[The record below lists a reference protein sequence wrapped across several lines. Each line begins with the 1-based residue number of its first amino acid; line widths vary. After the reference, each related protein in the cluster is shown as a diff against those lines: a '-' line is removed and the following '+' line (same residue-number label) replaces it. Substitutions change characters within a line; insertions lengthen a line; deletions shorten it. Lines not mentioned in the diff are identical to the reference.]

1 MALASYQSICDW
13 RRSQSGGNFTVA
25 ACSAFFVAISSLRAS
40 ARILAPLKYIPEKGP
55 AKPNS
60 SAKWAFSRLHP
71 LPLYVTACPGFQG
84 TVEQGLQ
91 PVDVGAPIPEFLGSG
106 DEAAQKS
113 ARSGG
118 KAFYVAGEVDTSSG
132 VAGRYATALFE
143 LAKEEAQLDKVA
155 ADLNRFNEALDAFED
170 MKRLVKSPVF
180 SAEEQGRA
188 LAAILDK
195 LEIEGLTKNFL
206 LLVAK
211 NRRLFAT
218 PDMIRAFRAMLAR
231 ERGETGATVT
241 SAAKLTE
248 SQITAL
254 TQALQAAL
262 GKKVMLDE
270 QVDPALL
277 GGLVIKV
284 GSRMIDT
291 SLRTRLN
298 SLKIAMKEV
307 G

>member
-1 MALASYQSICDW
+1 MITAMAVNSATIGMMMAH
-13 RRSQSGGNFTVA
+13 RRTA
-25 ACSAFFVAISSLRAS
+25 ILEAFLRHFG
-40 ARILAPLKYIPEKGP
+40 PL
-55 AKPNS
+55 S
-60 SAKWAFSRLHP
+60 WLHP

-84 TVEQGLQ
+84 TVQQEFR

-106 DEAAQKS
+106 DEAAQRK
-113 ARSGG
+113 RPFGRKG
-118 KAFYVAGEVDTSSG
+118 VYVAGSEVDTVSG

-143 LAKEEAQLDKVA
+143 LAKEEAQLDKIA
-155 ADLNRFNEALDAFED
+155 TDLNRFNEALDAFED

-195 LEIEGLTKNFL
+195 IEIEGLAKNFL
-206 LLVAK
+206 LLVTK

-231 ERGETGATVT
+231 ERGEASATVT
-241 SAAKLTE
+241 SATKLTE
-248 SQITAL
+248 TQITAL
-254 TQALQAAL
+254 KQALKAAL
-262 GKKVMLDE
+262 HKEVMLDV
-270 QVDPALL
+270 QIDPSLL
-277 GGLVIKV
+277 GGLIVKV
-284 GSRMIDT
+284 GSRMVDT

>member
-1 MALASYQSICDW
+1 
-13 RRSQSGGNFTVA
+13 V
-25 ACSAFFVAISSLRAS
+25 
-40 ARILAPLKYIPEKGP
+40 
-55 AKPNS
+55 
-60 SAKWAFSRLHP
+60 
-71 LPLYVTACPGFQG
+71 
-84 TVEQGLQ
+84 
-91 PVDVGAPIPEFLGSG
+91 VGS
-106 DEAAQKS
+106 
-113 ARSGG
+113 
-118 KAFYVAGEVDTSSG
+118 EVDTVSG

-143 LAKEEAQLDKVA
+143 LAKEEAKLDQVA
-155 ADLNRFNEALDAFED
+155 ADLTRFNEALDACED
-170 MKRLVKSPVF
+170 MRRLVRSPVF

-188 LAAILDK
+188 LAAILQK
-195 LEIEGLTKNFL
+195 LEIEGVTKNFL

-231 ERGETGATVT
+231 ERGEASATVT

-248 SQITAL
+248 SQVTAL
-254 TQALQAAL
+254 KRALTAAL
-262 GKKVMLDE
+262 NKQVMLDE
-270 QVDPALL
+270 RVDPALL
-277 GGLVIKV
+277 GGLVVKV

>member
-1 MALASYQSICDW
+1 MA
-13 RRSQSGGNFTVA
+13 G
-25 ACSAFFVAISSLRAS
+25 
-40 ARILAPLKYIPEKGP
+40 
-55 AKPNS
+55 
-60 SAKWAFSRLHP
+60 
-71 LPLYVTACPGFQG
+71 
-84 TVEQGLQ
+84 
-91 PVDVGAPIPEFLGSG
+91 
-106 DEAAQKS
+106 
-113 ARSGG
+113 
-118 KAFYVAGEVDTSSG
+118 GEVDTSSG

-143 LAKEEAQLDKVA
+143 LAKEEAKLEQVA
-155 ADLNRFNEALDAFED
+155 ADLTRFNEALDAVDD

-180 SAEEQGRA
+180 SADEQGRA

-195 LEIEGLTKNFL
+195 IEIEGLTKNFL

-254 TQALQAAL
+254 RQALQAAL

-284 GSRMIDT
+284 GSSMIDT

-298 SLKIAMKEV
+298 SLKVAMKEV